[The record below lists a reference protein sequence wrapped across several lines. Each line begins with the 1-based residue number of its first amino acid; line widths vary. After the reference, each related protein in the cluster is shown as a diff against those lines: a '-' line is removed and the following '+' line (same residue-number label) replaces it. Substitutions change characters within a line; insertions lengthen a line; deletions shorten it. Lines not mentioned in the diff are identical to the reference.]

1 MEEFIN
7 TYLPQIIT
15 AITGFVSAGGC
26 MGLLG
31 YLNHRF
37 KKFTEEIKNST
48 EVAQIKAQCT
58 KIIDTNKACVA
69 ENLALKKELEELLK
83 AIYTGKVTE
92 YKEKV
97 DEVINHYKEV

>member
-15 AITGFVSAGGC
+15 AITGFVATGGTA
-26 MGLLG
+26 GLLA

-37 KKFTEEIKNST
+37 KKFTEEVKKST

-97 DEVINHYKEV
+97 DEIVNHNKEV

>member
-7 TYLPQIIT
+7 MYLPQIVT

-37 KKFTEEIKNST
+37 KKFTEDVKNST
-48 EVAQIKAQCT
+48 EVAQIKAQCA

-69 ENLALKKELEELLK
+69 ENLALKKELEELLN
-83 AIYTGKVTE
+83 AIYTGRVKE
-92 YKEKV
+92 YKEKL
-97 DEVINHYKEV
+97 DEIIKRDKEV

>member
-37 KKFTEEIKNST
+37 KKFTEEVKNST
-48 EVAQIKAQCT
+48 EVAQIKAQCA

-69 ENLALKKELEELLK
+69 ENVALKKELEELLK

-97 DEVINHYKEV
+97 DEVINNHKEV